1 MRSIKVGNDSG
12 GRDAINRLIEAY
24 NFSTRQ
30 QLCDHLSVSKS
41 TMANRY
47 LRDSFPAEWIIQC
60 ALETGVSLLWLAT
73 GQGEKDD
80 HQGLDKKGN
89 GEPKGSYDVN
99 PKRIKPLSKII
110 APEIDK
116 LSLKS
121 GELIE
126 DGKVILDSSLI
137 PAEVGNPAIVEHENS
152 FYLIDRNL
160 RQLVN
165 GLWLINIDEINSLAR
180 LSRLPGNRLIVEQG
194 STSFECSIDDIEVL
208 GRALSTIKSI

>member
-30 QLCDHLSVSKS
+30 QLCDHLAVSKS

-73 GQGEKDD
+73 GQGEKEEAKN
-80 HQGLDKKGN
+80 H
-89 GEPKGSYDVN
+89 ESYTLREESSSYIVN
-99 PKRIKPLSKII
+99 RTKIKPLSKIV

-116 LSLKS
+116 LSLKA
-121 GELIE
+121 GELVE
-126 DGKVILDSSLI
+126 DGKIILDSSLI
-137 PAEVGNPAIVEHENS
+137 PAEIGSPALIENNGA
-152 FYLIDRNL
+152 FYLIDRNAKH
-160 RQLVN
+160 LVN
-165 GLWLINIDEINSLAR
+165 GLWLINIDEIKSISR
-180 LSRLPGNRLIVEQG
+180 LSRLPGNRLIVEQE
-194 STSFECSIDDIEVL
+194 SNSFECSIDDIEVL
-208 GRALSTIKSI
+208 GRAISTIKSI